1 MQDNQSLVKYV
12 SIQIYG
18 CEKSSGISSSS
29 VTVEQNDNFVN
40 REYLSQ
46 FSVVYIFSELN
57 LFLNPTPSMNLFLT

>member
-18 CEKSSGISSSS
+18 CEKSSGISSS